1 MGLSQLGT
9 PLFSVGCH
17 SPGIGDSHTSFFS
30 LLPPPP
36 LPPSTLVETLLD
48 DLSLLSVTPL
58 PHSRPL
64 ESLES
69 PFESFES
76 PLKSLESP
84 LLSLES
90 PLLSLESP
98 LVSLLPRFPLSAS
111 LFLLPSSLLEEP
123 LSNSRESPL
132 PLLLSS

>member
-84 LLSLES
+84 LLSLV
-90 PLLSLESP
+90 SP